1 MSDNF
6 TGRWLVSEYV
16 YDPDGTFAGIIRQHR
31 HLEPQ
36 SDGRLRVIQQMETP
50 GELDQHPMGRF
61 AGRWTFD
68 LVKQGTTRQYHGPDV
83 IGSGTP
89 YGESAMIGQ
98 GIWPEFGHNFTSFA
112 LMPTPERQVTGGKF
126 FNASQM
132 IANIIGI
139 AYPERADDP
148 DHWPSF
154 NEPERPHLLSST
166 WQGSSSLYAA
176 TGKHKLDD
184 VLERTYADTQVTDHY
199 ANGQV
204 IQLDCVVG
212 NVGYDLR
219 GTLTLPGGAIVQPV
233 YGKAKRFGWLLES
246 VVYTAQGTRIDTMEI
261 LYDRQL
267 LMLRRWYQ
275 RGLLHHIEV
284 VSTQPTDL

>member
-16 YDPDGTFAGIIRQHR
+16 YNPDGTFAGIIHQHR

-36 SDGRLRVIQQMETP
+36 EDGRLRVIQQMETP
-50 GELDQHPMGRF
+50 GELDKHPMGRF

-68 LVKQGTTRQYHGPDV
+68 LVKQGMTRQYHGPDV
-83 IGSGTP
+83 VGSGTP

-98 GIWPEFGHNFTSFA
+98 GVWPRFGHNFISFA
-112 LMPTPERQVTGGKF
+112 LMPIPERQVTGGKF

-139 AYPERADDP
+139 AYPERVDETDN
-148 DHWPSF
+148 WPVF
-154 NEPERPHLLSST
+154 DQPERPQSVNDT
-166 WQGSSSLYAA
+166 WQGSSDLYAA
-176 TGKHKLDD
+176 AGKHKLDSTI
-184 VLERTYADTQVTDHY
+184 RRRYKDTQITDDY

-204 IQLDCVVG
+204 IELDHAIRDG
-212 NVGYDLR
+212 TYDLT
-219 GTLTLPGGAIVQPV
+219 GTLTLPGGAMQQPL
-233 YGKAKRFGWLLES
+233 YGKARRFGWLLES
-246 VVYTAQGTRIDTMEI
+246 VVYTPQGTRIDTMEI

-275 RGLLHHIEV
+275 RGLLHHVEV
-284 VSTQPTDL
+284 VNTQPTEP